1 MSTYPWATHCPI
13 FSWFEATF
21 WIASLHFASVHFN
34 QEGKGV
40 DTLGGS
46 RPPKPPRRGRANYTF
61 RHPADVKADFG
72 LINPISKISVI
83 SGISGKSRV
92 LRDFLTSNCS
102 TPIRVWTCTKYSWS
116 DDRLPLGYLLPDFQQ
131 IWSNFKI
138 EIFQLQMTFESQYTH
153 KSVDTQKLLCLYFLI

>member
-1 MSTYPWATHCPI
+1 MGYPLPD
-13 FSWFEATF
+13 FSADLKQLLE
-21 WIASLHFASVHFN
+21 SLHFTSVRFSLTRRERGSTHW
-34 QEGKGV
+34 
-40 DTLGGS
+40 GGP

-131 IWSNFKI
+131 I
-138 EIFQLQMTFESQYTH
+138 
-153 KSVDTQKLLCLYFLI
+153 